1 MKLKG
6 ILFATALSA
15 KFITAGIIPTLDGAA
30 PTFVS
35 PGVWE
40 WTYTANVDG
49 QEELN
54 TAATGSPTGSFFTIY
69 DINGLLTSPVII
81 VPAGWTDSIQ
91 LTGTTPSGLL
101 LPDSPSVENV
111 TFTYTGATTPG
122 PLSIDGFSFFTSS
135 NSVTTG
141 MSSYQAT
148 KIDATGAALVGQDA
162 GFDPVHTPGTPAAT
176 AEPASMLLISTGL
189 IGLGLLGRKKIAS
202 D

>member
-1 MKLKG
+1 MKLKV
-6 ILFATALSA
+6 LLLATVLSA
-15 KFITAGIIPTLDGAA
+15 RFIAAGIIPTLDGAA

-40 WTYTANVDG
+40 WTYTANVGTD
-49 QEELN
+49 EELN

-81 VPAGWTDSIQ
+81 VPAGWTDSVQ
-91 LTGTTPSGLL
+91 LTGTTPSGLSV
-101 LPDSPSVENV
+101 PDNPAVENV
-111 TFTYTGATTPG
+111 TFTYTAATAAG

-148 KIDATGAALVGQDA
+148 KLDVTGAPLAGQDA
-162 GFDPVHTPGTPAAT
+162 GFDPVLTPGTAAT
-176 AEPASMLLISTGL
+176 VPEPASMFLISTGL
-189 IGLGLLGRKKIAS
+189 IGLGLLGRKESAS